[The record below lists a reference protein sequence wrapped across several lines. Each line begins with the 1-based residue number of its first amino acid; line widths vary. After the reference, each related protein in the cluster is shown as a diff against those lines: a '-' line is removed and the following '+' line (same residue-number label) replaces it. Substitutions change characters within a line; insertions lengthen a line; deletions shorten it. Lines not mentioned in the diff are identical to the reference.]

1 LNGIFPNQEIRRHP
15 QPEWHQW
22 EALPYFGRGSKEV
35 RRASD
40 TESRVRL
47 QNLFPRAIG
56 QGALPGAG
64 IGTLLQLATGN
75 KNLSALST
83 IAGLLLRLY
92 APTPKGLN
100 VMSPLGVGP
109 PFSPTLKEW
118 NPPAISEPTVSG
130 VTIDG
135 NYYTPEFSGGYGF
148 GNKIVGLRPPQTS
161 GFRYW
166 ERLK

>member
-1 LNGIFPNQEIRRHP
+1 MNGIFPNQEIRRPP
-15 QPEWHQW
+15 QPEWHQG
-22 EALPYFGRGSKEV
+22 EALPYFGRGSEEV
-35 RRASD
+35 GRAQEA
-40 TESRVRL
+40 ESRMRL
-47 QNLFPRAIG
+47 QNLFPRAVG
-56 QGALPGAG
+56 QGLLPGAG

-75 KNLSALST
+75 KNLSALSA
-83 IAGLLLRLY
+83 IAGLALRLF

-100 VMSPLGVGP
+100 VLPGVVN
-109 PFSPTLKEW
+109 PTLKGW